1 MPAGLRPA
9 RVVAGAAVLALLAA
23 MALDTTVIKV
33 GSENDVRSAGFSPEQ
48 FARREF
54 PKVKESI
61 ESRAVPALTLA
72 AAIEADKAAAGQE
85 YGVPASIGPIFPV
98 SFTGVVGEGSSGIH
112 TVAVEGL
119 PDDLVIRV
127 QTGPAINGTALRD
140 STGSYNFGDFT
151 NQIEYQNAGAALN
164 EEMKREVLSQ
174 VDISDLTGE
183 MASVTGVFQLIN
195 PQNWL
200 VTPVGLEVQ

>member
-1 MPAGLRPA
+1 M
-9 RVVAGAAVLALLAA
+9 
-23 MALDTTVIKV
+23 
-33 GSENDVRSAGFSPEQ
+33 
-48 FARREF
+48 
-54 PKVKESI
+54 
-61 ESRAVPALTLA
+61 
-72 AAIEADKAAAGQE
+72 
-85 YGVPASIGPIFPV
+85 

-119 PDDLVIRV
+119 PNDLVIRV
-127 QTGPAINGTALRD
+127 QTGPAINGTTLRD
-140 STGSYNFGDFT
+140 STGSYSFGDFT

-183 MASVTGVFQLIN
+183 TASLTGVFQLIN